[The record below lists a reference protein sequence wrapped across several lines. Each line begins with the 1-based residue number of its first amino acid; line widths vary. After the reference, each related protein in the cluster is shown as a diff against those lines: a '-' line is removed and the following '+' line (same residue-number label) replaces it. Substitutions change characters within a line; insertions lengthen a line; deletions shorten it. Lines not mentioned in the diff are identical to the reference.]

1 MNKNKWVGAYL
12 IAGGSLLGLV
22 SVIGLLATVT
32 DELPEDVTRAG
43 ALTSSLFGLL
53 IASANLYAGSI
64 VWDA

>member
-12 IAGGSLLGLV
+12 IAGGSLMGLV
-22 SVIGLLATVT
+22 SVIGLVATAT
-32 DELPEDVTRAG
+32 NELPEDVSRVN
-43 ALTSSLFGLL
+43 ALTSSLVGLA